1 MKKQIGV
8 IVLALTL
15 SSAAFAAKNITA
27 LDIQTRMAKDHIKR
41 SAFEGKTSQ
50 EIIAQNGTHL
60 GVFAKAVGSTA
71 EIVAKNL
78 SRRPDLIEAYM
89 FVDMVQKSSDV
100 TATDKKLAEYGQTIL
115 GNYGLAKG
123 IKAEDMAVAKM
134 EAPAVQKFVE
144 LLPYLSAMGPKA
156 VEMARV
162 LSVHTA
168 DGKSLNE
175 GLRLAA
181 SEVLGLKGAELLKF
195 MRDPKEGLA
204 NCKL

>member
-8 IVLALTL
+8 IVVALTL
-15 SSAAFAAKNITA
+15 ASGAIAASNIKPI
-27 LDIQTRMAKDHIKR
+27 DIQTRMAKERISR

-50 EIIAQNGTHL
+50 EILSQSGTHL
-60 GVFAKAVGSTA
+60 GVFAKAVGSTP

-78 SRRPDLIEAYM
+78 SRRPDLLESYM

-100 TATDKKLAEYGQTIL
+100 TAADKQLAEHGRIIL

-123 IKAEDMAVAKM
+123 VKAEDMAVAKM
-134 EAPAVQKFVE
+134 EAPAVQKFAE

-156 VEMARV
+156 VEMAKV
-162 LSVHTA
+162 LAGHTT
-168 DGKSLNE
+168 DGKALNE